1 MPRPRPRIGLT
12 RRGAATA
19 LTGVGALVLA
29 LVALLA
35 LLPALLRPDAQARA
49 RDEAA
54 RIAASAATRLDRRVT
69 VALER
74 VASAGDEAALRDTFP
89 AARRIRHVPPAGLTP
104 APRAEPPVGYALA
117 DQVTRCLRTGTAS
130 AEVHLPGSARAQLN
144 LVAAAGDDGGAWL
157 VTLPVSRLLDWASSD
172 GVTAAVTIRHGDTVL
187 AQRGRADGP
196 SARAP
201 VPGQSWSVA
210 VQQPPPQLPLE
221 IPGTWITLLGLAGL
235 TTAGTGAYLRRRG
248 EPAGMPTKVPA
259 VETDITPAGP
269 APEPPKA
276 HHPIR
281 SPAPSTPPGIEVSEA
296 EADTGTPPAP
306 ADTPAG
312 VATATAGVD
321 TGAAGETIPPGILRA
336 YDIRGIVGETLTP
349 EVVTRLGHAIAAT
362 AREAGNDTVVV
373 GRDARHSSPELA
385 RALIAGLSTGGCHV
399 VDVDTVPTPVLYF
412 AVHHLGTGSG
422 VMVTGS
428 HNPPGYNGLKVMI
441 GGETLAGDA
450 IQDLGRRAADAPATG
465 APGEVERRQI
475 TEDYIDQVGADIT
488 LYRPLR
494 VVVDCGNG
502 VTAALAPE
510 LYRALGCEVTPL
522 FCEIDGDFPNHHPDP
537 AVPENLATLQQR
549 VVDDGA
555 DIGLAFDG
563 DGDRLGVVDSE
574 GAIIWPDRQMMLFAR
589 DILARLPGSDIVF
602 DVKCSRHLAELISAN
617 AGVPVMSRSGHSPIK
632 QRRAETNAPLAGEMS
647 GHIVLADRWYPFDD
661 ALYAG
666 ARLLELLSFEA
677 GQSSAALFAGL
688 PGAGGGAELRV
699 PVAEG
704 EAEAVMA
711 RLLANTHTVPEA
723 ARVTTIDGLRIDFAD
738 GWGLVRASN
747 TEPALTLRFE
757 GDDEAA
763 LERIREHFRGLL
775 AAAAPAL
782 SPPF

>member
-1 MPRPRPRIGLT
+1 MPRPRPRIGLS
-12 RRGAATA
+12 RRGTATA

-49 RDEAA
+49 KDEAG
-54 RIAASAATRLDRRVT
+54 RIAADAATRLGNRVT
-69 VALER
+69 TALER
-74 VASAGDEAALRDTFP
+74 VEDAGDGTALRNAFP
-89 AARRIRHVPPAGLTP
+89 AAQRIRHIPPAGLAP

-117 DQVTRCLRTGTAS
+117 EQVARCLRTGRS
-130 AEVHLPGSARAQLN
+130 SVEVHLPGSARAQLN
-144 LVAAAGDDGGAWL
+144 LVAAAGNDAGAWL
-157 VTLPVSRLLDWASSD
+157 VTLPVSRLLDWASP
-172 GVTAAVTIRHGDTVL
+172 GKAAAAIRHGDTVL
-187 AQRGRADGP
+187 VQSGRVDGP
-196 SARAP
+196 NASAP
-201 VPGQSWSVA
+201 VPGQVWSVA
-210 VQQPPPQLPLE
+210 VQQPPPRLPLD
-221 IPGTWITLLGLAGL
+221 IPGAWLAVLGLAGL
-235 TTAGTGAYLRRRG
+235 VTGGAGAYLRRCG
-248 EPAGMPTKVPA
+248 APAAGRATT
-259 VETDITPAGP
+259 ETDIAPAGP
-269 APEPPKA
+269 APGPAKA

-281 SPAPSTPPGIEVSEA
+281 APIRSSAPGIEVDEEIPA
-296 EADTGTPPAP
+296 TLPPDS
-306 ADTPAG
+306 ADTPSEAPEAG
-312 VATATAGVD
+312 TVDDAG
-321 TGAAGETIPPGILRA
+321 AGDEAIPPGILRA

-349 EVVTRLGHAIAAT
+349 EIVTRLGRAIAAT

-385 RALIAGLSTGGCHV
+385 RALIAGLSAGGCRV
-399 VDVDTVPTPVLYF
+399 VDVDAVPTPVLYF
-412 AVHHLGTGSG
+412 AVHRLGTGAG

-441 GGETLAGDA
+441 GGETLAGEA
-450 IQDLGRRAADAPATG
+450 IRALGRRAAGVPTADT
-465 APGEVERRQI
+465 PGEVGHRQI

-537 AVPENLATLQQR
+537 AVPENLATLQKR
-549 VVDDGA
+549 VVNDGA

-574 GAIIWPDRQMMLFAR
+574 GTIIWPDRQMMLFAR

-775 AAAAPAL
+775 AAAAPELA
-782 SPPF
+782 PPF